1 MDTFFGLIGA
11 IFPIIWFFIVISII
25 VSVISK
31 AKNAAGQKGKGFDAE
46 TIRKRLEELRKTIEA
61 EAQKQQSQTQE
72 TGKQEGRLV
81 PDKPGSLGDGSL
93 TTASKQAPAPQPVT
107 RKVIRSRFE
116 DYTGQLQTPQEGAGG
131 FEGEGAAGLE
141 GVSTEGAD
149 SWKSQELPQIG
160 SMTPFQKEVAHGS
173 IAWTSQE
180 GTCEEDHSATVKGVD
195 TFQAWAEEP
204 IETMEGDIEAQ
215 LSYMAKSGEPEHVD
229 LVGGINMK
237 EMADAIVWA
246 EIMTKPLSKRPHR
259 GFRARRAY

>member
-31 AKNAAGQKGKGFDAE
+31 AKKAAGQKGKGFDAE

-61 EAQKQQSQTQE
+61 EAQKQQGQTQE
-72 TGKQEGRLV
+72 TGKQAGRLA

-116 DYTGQLQTPQEGAGG
+116 DYTGQLKTPQEGAGG
-131 FEGEGAAGLE
+131 FEGEG
-141 GVSTEGAD
+141 TEGAD
-149 SWKSQELPQIG
+149 SWKSQALPQAG

-173 IAWTSQE
+173 LAWTSQE

-195 TFQAWAEEP
+195 IFQAWAEEP
-204 IETMEGDIEAQ
+204 IETMEGDMEAQ

-246 EIMTKPLSKRPHR
+246 EIMTKPLSRRPYR